1 VVLNT
6 GALAADLNAIALI
19 VILSTLAGSVTSV
32 ASELTDLAP
41 TIPALPAKEASNIGR
56 FEIRDG
62 THDPSWL
69 DDRFREALWRN
80 DAKLRELNNQSP
92 RLLEEYLRSKDFST
106 VKQALALSGSWK
118 SGNAMHTWVFDAPDQ
133 PGGLIVRA
141 LELEDL
147 SDPSGY
153 YVRATVHCYDT
164 EAFCKAYRNRQMLL
178 MAPKPAEASNYLAQ
192 LQWRNRVKTES
203 CTVFSRNMRQ
213 PQYPASALR
222 DGIEGSVMVGI
233 LFNSCGNVRD
243 AWIQQSSGSREL
255 DRAALTQA
263 FKWQIDLQSLP
274 KDQLDSRQATV
285 PIRFLLGD
293 EPAMD

>member
-1 VVLNT
+1 
-6 GALAADLNAIALI
+6 
-19 VILSTLAGSVTSV
+19 VILTTLAGSVTFV
-32 ASELTDLAP
+32 ASELTALAP
-41 TIPALPAKEASNIGR
+41 TTPVLPANEVSNIGR
-56 FEIRDG
+56 FEINDG
-62 THDPSWL
+62 THDTTWL

-92 RLLEEYLRSKDFST
+92 RSLEEYLHSTDFST

-118 SGNAMHTWVFDAPDQ
+118 SGNAMHTWVFDKPDQ
-133 PGGLIVRA
+133 PGGLIARA

-153 YVRATVHCYDT
+153 YVRATLHCYDT
-164 EAFCKAYRNRQMLL
+164 EAICKAYRNRQMLL
-178 MAPKPAEASNYLAQ
+178 IAPKPAEASNDLAQ

-203 CTVFSRNMRQ
+203 CTIFPRNMRQ

-263 FKWQIDLQSLP
+263 FKWQIDLQTLP
-274 KDQLDSRQATV
+274 IAQLEIRQATV
-285 PIRFLLGD
+285 PIRFLLSD
-293 EPAMD
+293 EPEMH